1 MVRCHFFIAILSIIA
16 ILCVAIHS
24 FGISER
30 KQLNIAVLYG
40 HFPFRDY
47 VPQPCKA
54 ALCLSKEEKEVIIKE
69 LLQ

>member
-1 MVRCHFFIAILSIIA
+1 MIRYRFFLAILSLYVIIPIA
-16 ILCVAIHS
+16 LRS
-24 FGISER
+24 LGNSER